1 MNTNITPIE
10 FNFTYRHNRL
20 KYVGPKNNQY
30 VKDTD
35 EYYEIDTLDKPFYF
49 IVDNINKTLTL
60 KEIINFPK
68 GPMDQ
73 NMSFRLWEESYT
85 DIILPG
91 KIEIIHKETL
101 VRSVRYKKS
110 SNSIN
115 LSYLDVYVF
124 DDEILETWGPDI
136 YFKYAMKP
144 SLVGRLDTMYK
155 RVSEALPDK
164 KVYFRPNTEKAFKE
178 DVEIHYD
185 IFNRS
190 DVINFENPEETW
202 LVFSKIH
209 KDKIGLASN
218 YKSACALLAKW
229 KFDSTIPYFTCGVS
243 LFEDYYFM
251 PLMYK
256 NITIDGLDEVILSR
270 PIDFSSM

>member
-1 MNTNITPIE
+1 MNINITPIE
-10 FNFTYRHNRL
+10 FNFTYRHNHL

-30 VKDTD
+30 VKDVD

-60 KEIINFPK
+60 KEITNFPK

-91 KIEIIHKETL
+91 KVEIIHKETL

-110 SNSIN
+110 SDSFN
-115 LSYLDVYVF
+115 LSHLDVYTF
-124 DDEILETWGPDI
+124 DDETLKKWKPDV
-136 YFKYAMKP
+136 YFTYDLKP
-144 SLVGRLDTMYK
+144 SLVGRLDTVYK
-155 RVSEALPDK
+155 RISDALPDK
-164 KVYFRPNTEKAFKE
+164 KVYFRPNTKKAFE
-178 DVEIHYD
+178 ESNTIQYD

-190 DVINFENPEETW
+190 DVINFENNEETW
-202 LVFSKIH
+202 LVFSKTH

-218 YKSACALLAKW
+218 YKSACALLAEW
-229 KFDSTIPYFTCGVS
+229 KFNGTIPYFTCGVS

-256 NITIDGLDEVILSR
+256 NITIEGLDEVILSR
-270 PIDFSSM
+270 PIHLSSI